1 VKISKKAPACSKKSE
16 DHVQALKKL
25 VTNLKNTI
33 KHQEEE
39 RGKLLQRI
47 DELERLN
54 KIFVSREFRIKELRG
69 EVKKLNQ
76 KLGSQETATE

>member
-1 VKISKKAPACSKKSE
+1 LE
-16 DHVQALKKL
+16 KL

-39 RGKLLQRI
+39 RKKLLKRI

-54 KIFVSREFRIKELRG
+54 KIFVNREFRIKEL
-69 EVKKLNQ
+69 
-76 KLGSQETATE
+76 T

>member
-1 VKISKKAPACSKKSE
+1 LE
-16 DHVQALKKL
+16 KL
-25 VTNLKNTI
+25 VKNLKNTI
-33 KHQEEE
+33 KYQEEE
-39 RGKLLQRI
+39 RKKLLERI

-69 EVKKLNQ
+69 EVKNLSQ